1 MIRRTQLGWSLHR
14 RKTMRVNPSLS
25 FDCSSGSGL
34 VDDDFDR
41 LEEAEAEEV
50 ARLKHKGAL

>member
-1 MIRRTQLGWSLHR
+1 
-14 RKTMRVNPSLS
+14 MRVNPSLS

-50 ARLKHKGAL
+50 ARLKHRGSL